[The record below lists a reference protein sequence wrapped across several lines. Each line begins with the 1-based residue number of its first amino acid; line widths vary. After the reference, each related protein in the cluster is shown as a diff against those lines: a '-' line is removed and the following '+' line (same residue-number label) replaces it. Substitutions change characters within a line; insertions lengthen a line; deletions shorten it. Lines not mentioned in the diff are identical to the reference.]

1 VFDGRAEVARHERAT
16 RRGQQTLVL
25 DHYLEVLTRKPGA
38 LAGSTALAQA
48 RAAGS
53 FTPAHDAF
61 WGAAATDA
69 AIDQACRMLRL
80 PTIRDRAGEV
90 AAAAQ
95 REQLTYAGFLAEL
108 LLAECDDRDRRR
120 SARRLKAAGF
130 PREKWLTD
138 FDDAANPNIAPA
150 VIANLATCA
159 WIAKGEPL
167 CLIGD
172 SGTGKSHLL
181 IALGAHAAQQATG
194 SSTCSPP
201 SWPTSWW
208 RPPTTDSCRKPL
220 PATAELIF
228 CAWTSSATW
237 SWTGVGPSCRSR
249 C

>member
-1 VFDGRAEVARHERAT
+1 MTGDAPRPVRAGH
-16 RRGQQTLVL
+16 RR
-25 DHYLEVLTRKPGA
+25 RNRPG
-38 LAGSTALAQA
+38 L
-48 RAAGS
+48 
-53 FTPAHDAF
+53 PD
-61 WGAAATDA
+61 AAAA
-69 AIDQACRMLRL
+69 Q
-80 PTIRDRAGEV
+80 IRDRAGEV

-95 REQLTYAGFLAEL
+95 GEQLTCAGFLAEL

-120 SARRLKAAGF
+120 SARRRLKAAGF

-138 FDDAANPNIAPA
+138 FDYAANPNIAPA

-172 SGTGKSHLL
+172 SGTGKNHLL
-181 IALGAHAAQQATG
+181 IAWAPTPPNRATG

-201 SWPTSWW
+201 SWPTSCW

-237 SWTGVGPSCRSR
+237 SWTGVGPSCCSKRER
-249 C
+249 EERERERERERDQFGGDRQ

>member
-1 VFDGRAEVARHERAT
+1 
-16 RRGQQTLVL
+16 
-25 DHYLEVLTRKPGA
+25 
-38 LAGSTALAQA
+38 
-48 RAAGS
+48 
-53 FTPAHDAF
+53 
-61 WGAAATDA
+61 
-69 AIDQACRMLRL
+69 
-80 PTIRDRAGEV
+80 
-90 AAAAQ
+90 
-95 REQLTYAGFLAEL
+95 LAEL

-138 FDDAANPNIAPA
+138 LDYAANPNIAPA

-172 SGTGKSHLL
+172 PGTGKSHLL
-181 IALGAHAAQQATG
+181 IALGAHATQQGHRVKYVLAAKLANELVEAADDRQL
-194 SSTCSPP
+194 SKP
-201 SWPTSWW
+201 S
-208 RPPTTDSCRKPL
+208 

-237 SWTGVGPSCRSR
+237 NWTGVGPSCCSR